1 MAILAKIEYLAK
13 MTNLAN
19 IRQSL
24 IKKSNEMA
32 KGSFK
37 IGENSTN
44 GKLLPRF
51 ANVTMRGQIV
61 PKVRYDHGSPLR
73 VAILTETA
81 KLAKTVKMAN
91 ICQSVSNILKRDDKG
106 TL

>member
-13 MTNLAN
+13 MTNLAK

-24 IKKSNEMA
+24 IKKSKEMA

-37 IGENSTN
+37 IDENSTN

-61 PKVRYDHGSPLR
+61 P
-73 VAILTETA
+73 
-81 KLAKTVKMAN
+81 
-91 ICQSVSNILKRDDKG
+91 QSQI
-106 TL
+106 T

>member
-24 IKKSNEMA
+24 IKKSKEKQ

-37 IGENSTN
+37 IDENITN

-51 ANVTMRGQIV
+51 ANVPMRGKSS
-61 PKVRYDHGSPLR
+61 PKVR
-73 VAILTETA
+73 
-81 KLAKTVKMAN
+81 
-91 ICQSVSNILKRDDKG
+91 
-106 TL
+106 